1 MLGKSSHG
9 NLKVSVPAIATGTD
23 TVTGRAERWTKAPAA
38 RVPTALVAP
47 AGDRVVAFSA
57 PEPGVES
64 RNVHGMRCVWTQ
76 TSLTVTELQAR
87 GGSAIAMGRL
97 PVPARRRRAW
107 GTALFAPNLSRIRT

>member
-1 MLGKSSHG
+1 VLGKSSHG

-76 TSLTVTELQAR
+76 TSLTESQAR

-97 PVPARRRRAW
+97 PVPARLAW
-107 GTALFAPNLSRIRT
+107 GTALFAPNLSQIRS